1 MGRGV
6 KEEDETSLPVTRDM
20 GDIGIDCWYNLKG
33 GGGEPEKERNGI
45 WNWKRRLT

>member
-6 KEEDETSLPVTRDM
+6 KEENETSLPVTRDM
-20 GDIGIDCWYNLKG
+20 GDIGIDGWDDLIE
-33 GGGEPEKERNGI
+33 GGETEKERNGI

>member
-20 GDIGIDCWYNLKG
+20 GDIGIDGWDDLRG
-33 GGGEPEKERNGI
+33 GGGEPEKKEMGFGI
-45 WNWKRRLT
+45 GRDD